1 MKILVTG
8 GAGYIG
14 SVTTRHLLDGGHDVT
29 VFDSLELGHREALD
43 SRASLIVGDLR
54 NADDILQAMDQV
66 RPDAVMH
73 FAAYALVGESSAD
86 PGKYFRNND
95 CGGVNLAEAMNACGV
110 KRIVFSSTCA
120 TYGQPETMPITEET
134 PQCPTNP
141 YGQSKFIYEQMLGW
155 YAKIHGFRPVFLR
168 YFNACGAEGDLGEDH
183 AVETHIIPNV
193 LKVPLGQ
200 RDHVDIF
207 GDDYQT
213 PDGSC
218 VRDYIHVSDLAQA
231 HTLAITSDFS
241 GAVNLGTGTGFSVK
255 QIVEAA
261 RKVTGHPIPAV
272 IGPRRAGDPDFLVSN
287 PSKAFRE
294 LGWKAEYTDPVDII
308 KTAWAWHL
316 KHPDGYA
323 KKAK

>member
-43 SRASLIVGDLR
+43 SRTSLIVGDLR
-54 NADDILQAMDQV
+54 NSDDILQAMDQV

-95 CGGVNLAEAMNACGV
+95 CGGVNLADAMNACGV

-207 GDDYQT
+207 GDNYQT
-213 PDGSC
+213 PDGTC

-231 HTLAITSDFS
+231 HMLAITSDFS

-287 PSKAFRE
+287 PSKAYRE

-308 KTAWAWHL
+308 QTAWAWHL